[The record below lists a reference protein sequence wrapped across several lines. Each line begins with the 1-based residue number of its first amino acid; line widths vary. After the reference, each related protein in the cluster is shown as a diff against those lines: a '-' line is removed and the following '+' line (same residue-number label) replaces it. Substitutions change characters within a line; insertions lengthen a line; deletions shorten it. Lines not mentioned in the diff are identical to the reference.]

1 MLMGVGVI
9 REYIEAAMKKA
20 KYEFLSESKVF
31 YGEIPGLRGVY
42 AYAETL
48 EECKKELEEVLEEWI
63 LIRVSKGLQIPEV
76 DGVKIV
82 ISEVA

>member
-9 REYIEAAMKKA
+9 KEYIEAAMKEA
-20 KYEFLSESKVF
+20 KYEFLPESQVY

-42 AYAETL
+42 AYADTI
-48 EECKKELEEVLEEWI
+48 EECKKELEEVIEEWI
-63 LIRVSKGLQIPEV
+63 LIRVSKGLQIPEIG
-76 DGVKIV
+76 GVKIV

>member
-1 MLMGVGVI
+1 MGVGVI

-20 KYEFLSESKVF
+20 RYEFLPESQVF
-31 YGEIPGLRGVY
+31 YGEIPGLNGVY
-42 AYAETL
+42 AYADSL

-63 LIRVSKGLQIPEV
+63 LIRVSRSFQIPEV

-82 ISEVA
+82 ISKVA